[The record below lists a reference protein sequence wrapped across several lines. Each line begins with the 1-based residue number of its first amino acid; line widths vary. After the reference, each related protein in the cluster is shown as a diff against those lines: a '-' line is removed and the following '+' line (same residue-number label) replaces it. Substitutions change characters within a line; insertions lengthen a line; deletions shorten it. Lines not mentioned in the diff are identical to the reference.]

1 MKNLFYISLAL
12 LAVLSSCKNQE
23 MEFPDYDMQSVYFA
37 YQTPIRTITLGEDIF
52 DTSLDNQHKLQI
64 MATLGGVYE
73 NKKEVTI
80 GITVDN
86 SMTQGL
92 SFGPPPLSGIIRAM
106 PANYYTLAANKIVIP
121 KGKII
126 GGVEVQLTDAFFADP
141 LSVNTTYVIPL
152 TMTNVVNAD
161 SILSNKKSIMYA
173 VKYINPWTGN
183 YLRRGK
189 DTFVG
194 KNGNT
199 SLNSTVQR
207 HMQYVEKDELN
218 KLNTV
223 ALNKTAF
230 PVTFKGT
237 GGVNINRTLVLTFDN
252 GGNCTVAAGDGSFT
266 ATGSGKFVKRG
277 EKNSWGNQD
286 RDALYLNYQVDLS
299 DRTVSSVDTLV
310 MRDRGVKAEVF
321 TPAVN

>member
-1 MKNLFYISLAL
+1 MKNLFYISMVL
-12 LAVLSSCKNQE
+12 LSVLISCKNQE
-23 MEFPDYDMQSVYFA
+23 IEFPDYDMQSVYFA

-80 GITVDN
+80 GISVDN
-86 SMTQGL
+86 SKTQGL
-92 SFGPPPLSGIIRAM
+92 SFAAPLNGIIRAM
-106 PANYYTLAANKIVIP
+106 PANYYTLASNKIVIP

-126 GGVEVQLTDAFFADP
+126 GGVEVQLTDAYFADP

-161 SILSNKKSIMYA
+161 SILSNKKYTLYA
-173 VKYINPWTGN
+173 VKYINPWTGF

-189 DTFVG
+189 DVFVG

-199 SLNSTVQR
+199 ALDGTVVR
-207 HMQYVEKDELN
+207 HMQYVEKDEVN
-218 KLNTV
+218 QLNTR
-223 ALNKTAF
+223 ALTQTTF

-237 GGVNINRTLVLTFDN
+237 GGVNINRTLLLTFDN
-252 GGNCTVAAGDGSFT
+252 SGNCTVTAGDGSFT
-266 ATGSGKFVKRG
+266 ASGTGKFVKRG
-277 EKNSWGNQD
+277 EKNSWGSQD
-286 RDALYLNYQVDLS
+286 RDALYLNYQVDLN
-299 DRTVSSVDTLV
+299 DRTVTSVDTLV
-310 MRDRGVKAEVF
+310 MRDRGVKAETF
-321 TPAVN
+321 TPVAN